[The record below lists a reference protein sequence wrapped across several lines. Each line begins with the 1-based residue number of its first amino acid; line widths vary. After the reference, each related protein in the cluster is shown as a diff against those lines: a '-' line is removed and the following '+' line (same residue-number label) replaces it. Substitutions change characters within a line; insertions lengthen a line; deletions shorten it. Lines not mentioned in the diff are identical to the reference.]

1 MDAQAFIK
9 DPGETGDRLEW
20 LYRVKWMDYEFDSA
34 LYPHDCFSPDSLT
47 KFWDHVDA
55 TTVRP
60 DGLYTHQWRI
70 AAGQSYIDKCILD
83 ALACKKS
90 EVPDDEV
97 FDLQGE
103 LDTLKRRHDFALVG
117 RSINTACALARENQE
132 SIYRRI
138 RAPYLTG
145 PAPIPP
151 RHRRTSKNDLCLV
164 LDEIFELEDKQPE
177 VQVDR
182 VQVQQNGWEA
192 PQLIDI
198 VIDNNDDVE
207 DEGDDEN
214 VVDAMNHDGGVT
226 IEYADFDYEQVADD
240 GFPARL
246 ERIPFHKYR
255 TPQKALF
262 QALGV
267 TAMRLGTKRWRSMQ
281 NRVCGVG
288 DGRSLANIATECG
301 HFFIKS
307 NLQTAFETL
316 GPQCPMCRHQLRFCP
331 FPAHFFERPT
341 LQPPVKQTFD
351 ERPTPVIAAPA
362 GQPRLADVQ
371 APDGDEILQLAETQ
385 EERVARQKAK
395 KNKRRG
401 GKKKQEK
408 MERKAKREARE
419 AAGKPKNRRGKKRKG
434 EWAAGQH
441 SEPSGSG
448 NAV

>member
-9 DPGETGDRLEW
+9 EPGETGDRLQW
-20 LYRVKWMDYEFDSA
+20 LYHVKWMDYEFDSA
-34 LYPHDCFSPDSLT
+34 PDSLT

-90 EVPDDEV
+90 ELADDEV

-103 LDTLKRRHDFALVG
+103 LNTLKRRHDFALVG
-117 RSINTACALARENQE
+117 RSINTACGIARENQQ

-151 RHRRTSKNDLCLV
+151 RNRRTSKNDLCLV

-177 VQVDR
+177 VQV
-182 VQVQQNGWEA
+182 QQNGWEA
-192 PQLIDI
+192 PQLIEI

-207 DEGDDEN
+207 DEGDDRVEN
-214 VVDAMNHDGGVT
+214 VVDTMDHDGGVT
-226 IEYADFDYEQVADD
+226 VEYADFDYEQVADD

-262 QALGV
+262 QTLGV
-267 TAMRLGTKRWRSMQ
+267 PAMRLGTKLWRSMQ

-288 DGRSLANIATECG
+288 DGRSLANVATECG

-307 NLQTAFETL
+307 NLQTAFQTL

-331 FPAHFFERPT
+331 FPARYFERPT
-341 LQPPVKQTFD
+341 RQASAMETFE
-351 ERPTPVIAAPA
+351 ERPTPAIPATA
-362 GQPRLADVQ
+362 GQPHLADVQ
-371 APDGDEILQLAETQ
+371 APDGDQIQQLAETR
-385 EERVARQKAK
+385 EERETRQRAK

-434 EWAAGQH
+434 EGAAREQG
-441 SEPSGSG
+441 EPSGSG